1 MDDDIIHAADA
12 KKGSPFLTTE
22 QAAQYLGLSRQALEK
37 MRRQGRGPRY
47 RKHGRYVRYHIA
59 DLDTW
64 SEQHSRNR
72 TKDPNPTPPTQGSDG
87 DGSDA

>member
-22 QAAQYLGLSRQALEK
+22 QAARYLGLSRQALEK

-59 DLDTW
+59 DLDAW
-64 SEQHSRNR
+64 SESRSRNR
-72 TKDPNPTPPTQGSDG
+72 TREPDQIRPASRPEG
-87 DGSDA
+87 GSDA

>member
-1 MDDDIIHAADA
+1 MDDDILHAADA

-47 RKHGRYVRYHIA
+47 RKHGRYVRYHVA
-59 DLDTW
+59 DLNAW
-64 SEQHSRNR
+64 SELHSRNR
-72 TKDPNPTPPTQGSDG
+72 TREPDRTPPVDRSEGGESDE
-87 DGSDA
+87 